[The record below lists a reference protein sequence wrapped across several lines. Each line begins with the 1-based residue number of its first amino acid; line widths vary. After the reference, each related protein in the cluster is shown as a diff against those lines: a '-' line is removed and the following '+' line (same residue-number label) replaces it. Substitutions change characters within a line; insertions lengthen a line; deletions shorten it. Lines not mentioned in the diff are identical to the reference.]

1 MAADG
6 AAFVVAALDPYRIGR
21 SEPSPGKS
29 VMPKAHVNGII
40 IEHDSFGSEDA
51 EPMLLISGLGVQ
63 MTRWTAPFCQLL
75 AAQGFHVIRFD
86 NRDVGLSTHF
96 ADTPAPDL
104 AAVAG
109 ALARGERPGVPYT
122 LDDMAGDAV
131 GLLMALGIER
141 AHIVGR
147 SMGGMIAQI
156 VASEH
161 PERTLTLTSIMSTS
175 GNPGLPPSSPEA
187 MAVLMQRAPHPSQDE
202 KGFLDHSVRAARI
215 LGSPGF
221 PFNEVAQRAQALSE
235 AKRAYDPAGFGRQIA
250 AVVASG
256 DRRARLNTIAVP
268 TLVLHGAADPLIPLA
283 GGKDTAANIKGAELR
298 VIEGMGHEIPPGLY
312 ESLALAITDNA
323 RRAHSP

>member
-1 MAADG
+1 
-6 AAFVVAALDPYRIGR
+6 
-21 SEPSPGKS
+21 
-29 VMPKAHVNGII
+29 MPKARVNGIS

-96 ADTPAPDL
+96 ADTPVPDL
-104 AAVAG
+104 AAVVG
-109 ALARGERPGVPYT
+109 ALGRGERPDVPYT
-122 LDDMAGDAV
+122 LDDMADDAV
-131 GLLMALGIER
+131 GLLEALGIEQ

-161 PERTLTLTSIMSTS
+161 PKRTLTLTSIMSSS

-187 MAVLMQRAPHPSQDE
+187 MAVLTQRSPHPSLDE

-221 PFNEVAQRAQALSE
+221 PFDEVAQRAQALGE
-235 AKRAYDPAGFGRQIA
+235 AKRAYDPTGFGRQIA
-250 AVVASG
+250 AIVAAG

-283 GGKDTAANIKGAELR
+283 GGADTAANIKGAELR
-298 VIEGMGHEIPPGLY
+298 VIEGMGHEIPPGLF
-312 ESLALAITDNA
+312 ETVALAIADNA
-323 RRAHSP
+323 RRERASVEDVA

>member
-1 MAADG
+1 
-6 AAFVVAALDPYRIGR
+6 
-21 SEPSPGKS
+21 
-29 VMPKAHVNGII
+29 MPKAHVNGIN
-40 IEHDSFGSEDA
+40 IEHDGFGSEDA
-51 EPMLLISGLGVQ
+51 AAILLISGLGVQ
-63 MTRWTAPFCQLL
+63 MTRWTAPFCQML

-96 ADTPAPDL
+96 ADSPVPDL

-109 ALARGERPGVPYT
+109 ALARGERPELPYT
-122 LDDMAGDAV
+122 LDDMADDAV
-131 GLLMALGIER
+131 GLLEALRIER

-161 PERTLTLTSIMSTS
+161 PERTLTLTSIMSSS

-187 MAVLMQRAPHPSQDE
+187 MAVLTRRAPHPSQDE
-202 KGFLDHSVRAARI
+202 KSFLDHSVRAARI

-221 PFNEVAQRAQALSE
+221 PFDEAAQRAQALGE
-235 AKRAYDPAGFGRQIA
+235 AKRAYNPAGFGRQIA
-250 AVVASG
+250 AIVAAG
-256 DRRARLNTIAVP
+256 DRRARLNTIAAP

-312 ESLALAITDNA
+312 QTVVQAIADNA
-323 RRAHSP
+323 RRARAFAA

>member
-1 MAADG
+1 
-6 AAFVVAALDPYRIGR
+6 
-21 SEPSPGKS
+21 
-29 VMPKAHVNGII
+29 MPKAHVNGII

-75 AAQGFHVIRFD
+75 AAQRFHVIRFD

-104 AAVAG
+104 AAVTG

-122 LDDMAGDAV
+122 LDDMADDAV
-131 GLLMALGIER
+131 GLLKALGIEQ

-156 VASEH
+156 VASDH
-161 PERTLTLTSIMSTS
+161 PERALTLTSIMSTS

-221 PFNEVAQRAQALSE
+221 PFDEVAQRAQALSE

-250 AVVASG
+250 AIIATG

-268 TLVLHGAADPLIPLA
+268 TLVLHGAADPLVPLA
-283 GGKDTAANIKGAELR
+283 GGEDTAANITGAELR

-312 ESLALAITDNA
+312 ESLALAIADNA
-323 RRAHSP
+323 RRAHSSAKVVA